1 MTQTSTS
8 KHETK
13 TPKKAKDAIALLEA
27 EHTEARAA
35 LEKLSE
41 STERAIVTRK
51 ETLAEVG
58 PALWIHMQIEEDIF
72 YPAFERAM
80 KKHDDEVMSF
90 EARAEHQAAKAA
102 LARLE
107 GCALDSTEFRAMAK
121 VVNDLVDHHASEEE
135 DEMFPRAR
143 KLMSKDELLELG
155 QKMQAAKDRL
165 MTSGNYRRDERA
177 SAHAKPAATI
187 S

>member
-1 MTQTSTS
+1 MTKSDPS
-8 KHETK
+8 KK
-13 TPKKAKDAIALLEA
+13 PAKDALSLLTQ
-27 EHTEARAA
+27 EHTEAREA

-41 STERAIVTRK
+41 STERAVVTRK

-80 KKHDDEVMSF
+80 KKHDDEVMSL
-90 EARAEHQAAKAA
+90 EARAEHQAAKTA

-107 GCALDSTEFRAMAK
+107 GCELDSTEFRAMAK
-121 VVNDLVDHHASEEE
+121 VVNDLVHHHASEEE
-135 DEMFPRAR
+135 KEMFPRAR
-143 KLMSKDELLELG
+143 KLMNQEELAELG
-155 QKMQAAKDRL
+155 AQMAAAKEKL
-165 MTSGNYRRDERA
+165 LASGKFRRAENA
-177 SAHAKPAATI
+177 TAHIHPAATI